1 MLAQP
6 GLYQTWS
13 ETPKAGFLTTRLK
26 YSKFLLSYEFLDG
39 ETEKDKAVVDM
50 VLEQAYDLRNGVVR
64 LCYNK
69 DYVSGC
75 LEGRRIAGSKVSYY
89 Q

>member
-1 MLAQP
+1 M
-6 GLYQTWS
+6 
-13 ETPKAGFLTTRLK
+13 
-26 YSKFLLSYEFLDG
+26 
-39 ETEKDKAVVDM
+39 DM

-75 LEGRRIAGSKVSYY
+75 LEVRRIAGSKVSYY
-89 Q
+89 QLVWEVQSTLHKRVSLWKAKTGCYTQVYA